1 MVTGLAAAA
10 AAAVLFG
17 LGALTQARASRD
29 LEVAGLG
36 VLAFVRVAVR
46 HRLIWVTAAMYLAGF
61 TGHVIAIQQLPLY
74 LAQAGIALSLPVTV
88 LGAVLLTE
96 RVLLGQW
103 AGVVA
108 VLAGLALLVYAAGET
123 GHPARTWWFPVLLWV
138 GVVLTLAPPLLGRAI
153 RGPAVGALA
162 GLAYAGCAIGVKGID
177 SLTDPYGLACA
188 TAVAAYGIG
197 GFWLYSLAL
206 DRGSVSSAT
215 APLVTA
221 EVAGPA
227 VVGLAVLGDEVREGW
242 WPGLVLGVV
251 LSVAGS
257 ALVAAHW
264 HRHAEDL

>member
-1 MVTGLAAAA
+1 MVTGLVAAAS
-10 AAAVLFG
+10 AAVLFG
-17 LGALTQARASRD
+17 LGALVQARAARD
-29 LEVAGLG
+29 LDVADLG
-36 VLAFVRVAVR
+36 VLAFVRIAIR
-46 HRLIWVTAAMYLAGF
+46 HRLIWLTAAMYLVGF
-61 TGHVIAIQQLPLY
+61 AGHVVAIQHLPLY
-74 LAQAGIALSLPVTV
+74 LAQAGIALSLPVTA

-103 AGVVA
+103 AGVAA
-108 VLAGLALLVYAAGET
+108 VLAGLALLVYAAGAA
-123 GHPARTWWFPVLLWV
+123 GDPARTWWFPVLLCV
-138 GVVLTLAPPLLGRAI
+138 GVALVLTPPLLGRAV
-153 RGPAVGALA
+153 RGPSVGALA

-177 SLTDPYGLACA
+177 SFTDPYGLACA
-188 TAVAAYGIG
+188 AAVAAYGLG

-227 VVGLAVLGDEVREGW
+227 VVGLAVLGDEVRDGW
-242 WPGLVLGVV
+242 WPGLILGVV

-264 HRHAEDL
+264 HRHADDL